1 MWGSACLP
9 HGESLWGGDMWW
21 AGHDGAHPGWGYGA
35 AGGSPQLHPHPNG
48 EPGSTL
54 LPTAFTA
61 PRFPRGTGED
71 KQTRGHKNQS
81 KLIHLQVGPLPGVL
95 MLSSLYNEHF

>member
-1 MWGSACLP
+1 MSRSPSWVGV
-9 HGESLWGGDMWW
+9 WGG
-21 AGHDGAHPGWGYGA
+21 WGL
-35 AGGSPQLHPHPNG
+35 PQLHPHPHG

-61 PRFPRGTGED
+61 PRFPRETRED
-71 KQTRGHKNQS
+71 KQTRGYKNQS

-95 MLSSLYNEHF
+95 MRSSLYNEHF